1 MQRKGAFREEQSDAQ
16 TDHHVSRVCSFP
28 SEDTL
33 ALHCGG
39 LALLTAEGW
48 TASRDTEA
56 VCGPG
61 AAGTGNRPRRCGLHR
76 CWVSTGSHA
85 CARLYT
91 ALHRAVTAQG
101 LPGLRCAPVLSHSVT
116 SDSSVTP
123 WTAVLLSTGFP
134 RPEYWSGL
142 PFPSPGGRL
151 NPGIEPVSRL
161 LPWRAG
167 SLALHCLG
175 SPHGLQS
182 ALLLLACK
190 KALTP
195 CSDLRTGYMAG
206 VMRRAVPA
214 DTGIWALCP
223 CPTPPPAP
231 GGTGCS
237 PGTPLSFPTLSS

>member
-1 MQRKGAFREEQSDAQ
+1 MRKRTITSAAS
-16 TDHHVSRVCSFP
+16 
-28 SEDTL
+28 
-33 ALHCGG
+33 ALF
-39 LALLTAEGW
+39 LPKTPWPFTAEGW
-48 TASRDTEA
+48 PCSLQRA
-56 VCGPG
+56 GLPPG
-61 AAGTGNRPRRCGLHR
+61 IR
-76 CWVSTGSHA
+76 
-85 CARLYT
+85 RLYVGLGLQGLET
-91 ALHRAVTAQG
+91 VHAGVGCTAQG

-151 NPGIEPVSRL
+151 NPGIELVSRL

-237 PGTPLSFPTLSS
+237 PGTPLSSPTLSS